1 MKERYRRR
9 CPDDC
14 NYKDRRSAFCGFCML
29 DILERRKESSMQMM
43 VDINEMSA
51 EPSDRKEESQLK
63 RMVDDLKDGEVLQI
77 SLEGVVVSNG
87 QET

>member
-1 MKERYRRR
+1 
-9 CPDDC
+9 
-14 NYKDRRSAFCGFCML
+14 
-29 DILERRKESSMQMM
+29 MQMM
-43 VDINEMSA
+43 VNIKEMSA